1 MNTEMQ
7 DALKTLLA
15 GMGLQLVQSFTS
27 RFDSDA
33 MVQEASER
41 VGIELK
47 AAFQAVLENTDSD
60 ATQKL
65 LDDLFQAIE
74 LDDVIRAVA
83 EPLAKSL
90 ADWFKEDSG
99 DLIEAIV
106 SMFDTDELMELVAQ
120 KIADRIQI
128 SETQ

>member
-7 DALKTLLA
+7 DALQKLVT

-27 RFDSDA
+27 RFDPDA

-41 VGIELK
+41 VGVELR
-47 AAFQAVLENTDSD
+47 AAFQQVLENVDSD

-65 LDDLFQAIE
+65 LDDLFQAID
-74 LDDVIRAVA
+74 LNDVIRAVA

-90 ADWFKEDSG
+90 ADWFKEDST
-99 DLIEAIV
+99 DLVEAIV
-106 SMFDTDELMELVAQ
+106 NMFDTDELMELVAQ

-128 SETQ
+128 SGTQ